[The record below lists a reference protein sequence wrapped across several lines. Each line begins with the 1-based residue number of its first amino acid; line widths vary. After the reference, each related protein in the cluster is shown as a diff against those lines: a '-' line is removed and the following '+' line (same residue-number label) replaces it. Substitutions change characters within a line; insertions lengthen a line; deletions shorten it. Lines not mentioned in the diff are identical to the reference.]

1 MGKNKGAVLTGVILM
16 VLVMTLIG
24 VPLLGMVVYNYRLR
38 ELSNSIKRAEYENEM
53 AMDVIAVIVRETV
66 IQAISDAKDTATTG
80 VNEIVELQRSNY
92 SSLYGKYTSEWIN
105 EYNLWESK
113 VSPNEEILGG
123 FLALVSS
130 RSGSEDDR
138 TWWNKQTS
146 GTKEELKNSAMG
158 DYVSLK
164 VNEELEQV
172 GSNELSNEENASLG
186 NMLDENG
193 VIDEEVLNAAYNTI
207 FKGRYQ
213 ASIVSE
219 FSSNYIVNNILT
231 QDRYDG
237 IVNNGGVV
245 DVTGDTDVPQSDNY
259 LKIAT
264 PKVRQGVRI
273 EVDTET
279 RFKKNST
286 TPPTTLSATFV
297 IGTPEFDSVSSVT
310 QESITLSN
318 ALLNQGG
325 VIVGGKINVEDI
337 DNNI

>member
-38 ELSNSIKRAEYENEM
+38 ELSNSIKSAEYENEM

-193 VIDEEVLNAAYNTI
+193 VIDEELLNAAYNTI
-207 FKGRYQ
+207 FKG
-213 ASIVSE
+213 
-219 FSSNYIVNNILT
+219 
-231 QDRYDG
+231 
-237 IVNNGGVV
+237 
-245 DVTGDTDVPQSDNY
+245 
-259 LKIAT
+259 
-264 PKVRQGVRI
+264 
-273 EVDTET
+273 
-279 RFKKNST
+279 
-286 TPPTTLSATFV
+286 
-297 IGTPEFDSVSSVT
+297 
-310 QESITLSN
+310 
-318 ALLNQGG
+318 
-325 VIVGGKINVEDI
+325 
-337 DNNI
+337 

>member
-146 GTKEELKNSAMG
+146 GTKEELMDSAMG

-164 VNEELEQV
+164 VNEEFEQV

-231 QDRYDG
+231 QDRFRQPCDTG
-237 IVNNGGVV
+237 CAENNKTILKQTV
-245 DVTGDTDVPQSDNY
+245 DYCKAHPEW
-259 LKIAT
+259 
-264 PKVRQGVRI
+264 R
-273 EVDTET
+273 
-279 RFKKNST
+279 
-286 TPPTTLSATFV
+286 LSLQTHKL
-297 IGTPEFDSVSSVT
+297 I
-310 QESITLSN
+310 
-318 ALLNQGG
+318 
-325 VIVGGKINVEDI
+325 DI
-337 DNNI
+337 P